1 MENEKITNANLPF
14 AADLLASA
22 FNIHYKFKKII
33 LAGVVSKILHRE
45 TKIWKKYPTLKEAL
59 GIKSDAK
66 YNPDKVET

>member
-1 MENEKITNANLPF
+1 
-14 AADLLASA
+14 
-22 FNIHYKFKKII
+22 

-66 YNPDKVET
+66 YDPDKVET